1 MLVTMVNWRH
11 ATRPILPPK
20 NIALRYCGIE
30 DSYRPIKILPL
41 IHLLRVDTV
50 PAETS
55 IKREKSQGNTRM
67 TTVDRPFADSSGTAG
82 ILDRERII
90 ATAGFNRWLVPPA
103 ALCIHLCIGMAYGF
117 SVFWLPLSRAIGLT
131 ASKTC
136 PDISLA
142 QELFTTTCDWRVAS
156 LGWMYTLFFVVLGV
170 AAALW
175 GGWLERVGPR
185 KAGVVAALCWC
196 GGLVLGAIG
205 VYIHQLWLM
214 WLGAGVI
221 GGVGLGLGYISPV
234 STLVKWF
241 PDRRGMATGMA
252 IMGFGGGAM
261 IGAPLANLLMNYFK
275 TPTDVG
281 VWQTFLAMAA
291 IYFFFMMVGAFRYRI
306 PPAGWRP
313 DGWTPPS
320 ENKSMITQHH
330 VHLKDA
336 HKTPQFWLIWW
347 VLCLNVSA
355 GIGVIGMASPML
367 QEIFAGGLIGLPE
380 VKFNA
385 LSADQRVAI
394 AAIAA
399 GFAGLLSLFNIGG
412 RFFWASLSD
421 YIGRKRTYYT
431 FFILGIICYLLMPW
445 SANIGS
451 KAIFVG
457 AVCIILSMYGGGFAT
472 VPAYL
477 ADMFGTQ
484 FVGAIHGR
492 LLTAWSTAGI
502 IGPVVVNYIREAQLA
517 AGVPRDHLYDYT
529 LYILAGM
536 LVIGLI
542 CNFLIKPVNPKWYMS
557 AQEVAKLQAASAKTT
572 VSTGSHGIGFGGLD
586 AKAAIFWAFV
596 GIPLAW
602 GVWITL
608 ISAAKIF

>member
-1 MLVTMVNWRH
+1 
-11 ATRPILPPK
+11 
-20 NIALRYCGIE
+20 
-30 DSYRPIKILPL
+30 
-41 IHLLRVDTV
+41 
-50 PAETS
+50 
-55 IKREKSQGNTRM
+55 M
-67 TTVDRPFADSSGTAG
+67 TTIDQPLTGVGGGLG

-117 SVFWLPLSRAIGLT
+117 SVFWLPLSRALGLT
-131 ASKTC
+131 ASKAC
-136 PDISLA
+136 PEMSLA

-156 LGWMYTLFFVVLGV
+156 MGWMFTLFFVVLGV
-170 AAALW
+170 SAALW
-175 GGWLERVGPR
+175 GGWLERAGPR
-185 KAGVVAALCWC
+185 KAGVVAACCWA

-205 VYIHQLWLM
+205 VIAHQLWLL
-214 WLGAGVI
+214 WLGPGII
-221 GGVGLGLGYISPV
+221 GGIGLGLGYISPV
-234 STLVKWF
+234 STLIKWF

-261 IGAPLANLLMNYFK
+261 IGAPLADRLMNYFK
-275 TPTDVG
+275 TATDVG

-291 IYFFFMMVGAFRYRI
+291 IYFFFMMVGAFRYRL
-306 PPAGWRP
+306 PPVGWRP

-320 ENKSMITQHH
+320 ETKTMITQHQ
-330 VHLKDA
+330 VHLRDA

-367 QEIFAGGLIGLPE
+367 QEIFGGKLIGHPE
-380 VKFNA
+380 LGFSA
-385 LSADQRVAI
+385 LSADQKVVI

-421 YIGRKRTYYT
+421 YIGRKNTYYT
-431 FFILGIICYLLMPW
+431 FFVLGIICYLLMPW
-445 SANIGS
+445 SANAGS
-451 KAIFVG
+451 KVVFVG

-536 LVIGLI
+536 LVVGLI
-542 CNFLIKPVNPKWYMS
+542 CNLMIKPVAEKWYMS
-557 AQEVAKLQAASAKTT
+557 PEEVAKLQAAHAKSDAATPQ
-572 VSTGSHGIGFGGLD
+572 GSFGIGKGGFDLP
-586 AKAAIFWAFV
+586 AVIFWCFV

-608 ISAAKIF
+608 VSAAKILQ

>member
-1 MLVTMVNWRH
+1 
-11 ATRPILPPK
+11 
-20 NIALRYCGIE
+20 
-30 DSYRPIKILPL
+30 
-41 IHLLRVDTV
+41 
-50 PAETS
+50 
-55 IKREKSQGNTRM
+55 M
-67 TTVDRPFADSSGTAG
+67 TAIDQRLTGPGDIAG

-90 ATAGFNRWLVPPA
+90 AAAGFNRWLVPPA

-117 SVFWLPLSRAIGLT
+117 SVFWLPLSRAVGLT
-131 ASKTC
+131 ASKSC
-136 PDISLA
+136 PDMSLA
-142 QELFTTTCDWRVAS
+142 QELFTTTCDWRIAS
-156 LGWMYTLFFVVLGV
+156 MGWMFTLFFVVLGV

-175 GGWLERVGPR
+175 GGWLERAGPR
-185 KAGVVAALCWC
+185 KAGVVAAVCWC
-196 GGLVLGAIG
+196 GGLVLGALG

-214 WLGAGVI
+214 WLGAGVV
-221 GGVGLGLGYISPV
+221 GGIGLGLGYISPV

-261 IGAPLANLLMNYFK
+261 IGAPLANLLLNHFK

-291 IYFFFMMVGAFRYRI
+291 IYFVFMMIGAFRYRL

-313 DGWTPPS
+313 EGWTPPS
-320 ENKSMITQHH
+320 ASNTMITQHQ

-367 QEIFAGGLIGLPE
+367 QEIFAGKLIGHPE
-380 VKFNA
+380 LGFNA
-385 LSADQRVAI
+385 LDTSQKVAI
-394 AAIAA
+394 AGIAA

-421 YIGRKRTYYT
+421 YIGRKNTYYT

-445 SANIGS
+445 SANAGS
-451 KAIFVG
+451 KLVFVS

-492 LLTAWSTAGI
+492 LLTAWSVAGI
-502 IGPVVVNYIREAQLA
+502 AGPVVVNYIREAQLA
-517 AGVPRDHLYDYT
+517 AGVPRAHLYDYT

-536 LVIGLI
+536 LVVGLI
-542 CNFLIKPVNPKWYMS
+542 CNWLVKPVDPKWYMRPE
-557 AQEVAKLQAASAKTT
+557 EVAKLQAATAAGNATS
-572 VSTGSHGIGFGGLD
+572 GSFGIGKGGFD
-586 AKAAIFWAFV
+586 WQAAVFWAFV

-608 ISAAKIF
+608 ESAVKILQ

>member
-1 MLVTMVNWRH
+1 
-11 ATRPILPPK
+11 
-20 NIALRYCGIE
+20 
-30 DSYRPIKILPL
+30 
-41 IHLLRVDTV
+41 
-50 PAETS
+50 
-55 IKREKSQGNTRM
+55 M
-67 TTVDRPFADSSGTAG
+67 TAIDQRLTGMGDIAG

-117 SVFWLPLSRAIGLT
+117 SVFWLPLSRAVGLT
-131 ASKTC
+131 ASKSC
-136 PDISLA
+136 PDMSLA
-142 QELFTTTCDWRVAS
+142 EELFTTTCDWRIAS
-156 LGWMYTLFFVVLGV
+156 MGWMFTLFFVVLGV

-175 GGWLERVGPR
+175 GGWLERAGPR
-185 KAGVVAALCWC
+185 KAGVVAAVCWC
-196 GGLVLGAIG
+196 GGLVLGALG
-205 VYIHQLWLM
+205 VYMHQLWLM
-214 WLGAGVI
+214 WLGAGVV
-221 GGVGLGLGYISPV
+221 GGIGLGLGYISPV

-261 IGAPLANLLMNYFK
+261 IGAPLANLLLNHFK

-291 IYFFFMMVGAFRYRI
+291 IYFVFMMIGAFRYRL

-313 DGWTPPS
+313 DGWTPPP
-320 ENKSMITQHH
+320 ETNSMITQHQ

-367 QEIFAGGLIGLPE
+367 QEIFAGKLIGHPE
-380 VKFNA
+380 LAFNA
-385 LSADQRVAI
+385 LDTSQKVAI
-394 AAIAA
+394 AGIAA

-421 YIGRKRTYYT
+421 YIGRKKTYYT
-431 FFILGIICYLLMPW
+431 FFILGIVCYLLMPW
-445 SANIGS
+445 SANAGS
-451 KAIFVG
+451 KLVFVS

-517 AGVPRDHLYDYT
+517 AGVPRAHLYDYT

-536 LVIGLI
+536 LVVGLI
-542 CNFLIKPVNPKWYMS
+542 CNWLVKPVDPSWYMRPE
-557 AQEVAKLQAASAKTT
+557 EVAKLQAATAKGGAA
-572 VSTGSHGIGFGGLD
+572 SGSFGIGKGGFD
-586 AKAAIFWAFV
+586 WQAAVFWAFV

-608 ISAAKIF
+608 ESAAKILQ

>member
-1 MLVTMVNWRH
+1 
-11 ATRPILPPK
+11 
-20 NIALRYCGIE
+20 
-30 DSYRPIKILPL
+30 
-41 IHLLRVDTV
+41 
-50 PAETS
+50 
-55 IKREKSQGNTRM
+55 M
-67 TTVDRPFADSSGTAG
+67 TTVAGTSGLAG
-82 ILDRERII
+82 TGLGLLDRERII
-90 ATAGFNRWLVPPA
+90 AKAGFNRWLVPPA

-117 SVFWLPLSRAIGLT
+117 SVFWLPLSRALGIT
-131 ASKTC
+131 APKAC
-136 PDISLA
+136 PDISLF
-142 QELFTTTCDWRVAS
+142 QELFTTTCDWRIAS
-156 LGWMYTLFFVVLGV
+156 MGWMYTLFFFVLGV
-170 AAALW
+170 SAALW

-185 KAGVVAALCWC
+185 KAGVVAAFCWA

-205 VYIHQLWLM
+205 IYIHQLWLM
-214 WLGAGVI
+214 WLGSGVI
-221 GGVGLGLGYISPV
+221 GGIGLGLGYISPV

-275 TPTDVG
+275 SSTSVG
-281 VWQTFLAMAA
+281 AWQTFLAMGA
-291 IYFFFMMVGAFRYRI
+291 IYFFFMMVGAFRYRL

-313 DGWTPPS
+313 EGWTPPS
-320 ENKSMITQHH
+320 ETKTMITQHQ
-330 VHLKDA
+330 VHLRDA

-367 QEIFAGGLIGLPE
+367 QEIFGGKLIGHPE
-380 VKFNA
+380 LGFTA
-385 LSADQRVAI
+385 LSADQKVAI

-421 YIGRKRTYYT
+421 YIGRKNTYFV
-431 FFILGIICYLLMPW
+431 FFVLGIALYA
-445 SANIGS
+445 SAPFFAQIGS
-451 KAIFVG
+451 KLLFVG
-457 AVCIILSMYGGGFAT
+457 AFCIILSMYGGGFAT

-517 AGVPRDHLYDYT
+517 AGVPRAQLYDFT
-529 LYILAGM
+529 MYILCGM
-536 LVIGLI
+536 LVVGLI
-542 CNFLIKPVNPKWYMS
+542 CNFLVKPVNSKWYMS
-557 AQEVAKLQAASAKTT
+557 EEEIAKLQAAGAKNAAGTP
-572 VSTGSHGIGFGGLD
+572 SGSFGIGKGGLD
-586 AKAAIFWAFV
+586 WKAAVFWAFV

-608 ISAAKIF
+608 KTAAALFQ